1 MSAVMSAMDSG
12 LYGMQKGLSQI
23 QMSANRIAGEDKSSM
38 DSTQLVED
46 VVNLNQGKMQVQ
58 ASAKVVQSAS
68 ETLGTL
74 LDVNA

>member
-1 MSAVMSAMDSG
+1 MSGMSCMMDSG
-12 LYGMQKGLSQI
+12 VYGMQKGLSQM
-23 QMSANRIAGEDKSSM
+23 QQSANRIAGQEKSSG
-38 DSTQLVED
+38 DNTQVVED
-46 VVNLNQGKMQVQ
+46 LVNLDKGKLQVQ